1 MVKIEDLD
9 EISVNRISQVNWKK
23 SGRTEFLELLNEYH
37 SRSGLSLREVA
48 QSCDLDHTYI
58 HYILIGARRPHRDV
72 IISLGFAYGLERVEV
87 DEILLLAGYPPIGRG
102 TVREYR
108 QILQQ
113 N

>member
-1 MVKIEDLD
+1 M
-9 EISVNRISQVNWKK
+9 NCISQVNGKNCD
-23 SGRTEFLELLNEYH
+23 RTAFLDLLNEYH

-58 HYILIGARRPHRDV
+58 HYILTGARRPHRDV
-72 IISLGFAYGLERVEV
+72 IIALGFAYGMERVEV

-102 TVREYR
+102 SLREYR

-113 N
+113 NDKFS

>member
-1 MVKIEDLD
+1 MKIEDLD
-9 EISVNRISQVNWKK
+9 GISVNRISQVIGKN
-23 SGRTEFLELLNEYH
+23 SYRTEFLDLINEYH

-72 IISLGFAYGLERVEV
+72 IIALGFAYGLERAEV

-102 TVREYR
+102 TLREYR
-108 QILQQ
+108 QILHQ